1 LLPIAQAL
9 SKNGNPKEV
18 VRMLEAQIK
27 LQPPNGDLY
36 RTLADA
42 CEASGDGSRA
52 REVRT
57 LANGVK

>member
-1 LLPIAQAL
+1 
-9 SKNGNPKEV
+9 
-18 VRMLEAQIK
+18 MLEAQIK

-52 REVRT
+52 REMRS
-57 LANGVK
+57 LANGIK